1 MNRRESMQA
10 WGAIAALGELAAG
23 GLLFLTTGAR
33 AQVEADATRVL
44 GAGACVVMLRHAQT
58 DPGVGD
64 PPEFDLAQCRTQRNL
79 SETGRAQARRIG
91 EWFNARQLRPRAVL
105 SSAWCRCKDTS
116 DLAFGRHTVLPAL
129 SSTFGSSNAQ
139 PGQTQDLR
147 LLLAAVPPGQ
157 FDVWVTHQ
165 VNISALTGANP
176 SMGEA
181 IIVGSGGQA
190 LLRTR
195 FE

>member
-1 MNRRESMQA
+1 MNRRESLKA
-10 WGAIAALGELAAG
+10 WGAIATLVELGAG
-23 GLLFLTTGAR
+23 GLLFWTTGAR
-33 AQVEADATRVL
+33 AQVEADASRVL
-44 GAGACVVMLRHAQT
+44 SAGACVVMLRHAQT

-64 PPEFDLAQCRTQRNL
+64 PPDFDLAQCRTQRNL
-79 SETGRAQARRIG
+79 SEPGRAQARRIG
-91 EWFNARQLRPRAVL
+91 EWFNARQLKPRAVQ

-139 PGQTQDLR
+139 PGQTQALR

-181 IIVGSGGQA
+181 IIVDSRGQA
-190 LLRTR
+190 LLRTG
-195 FE
+195 FQ